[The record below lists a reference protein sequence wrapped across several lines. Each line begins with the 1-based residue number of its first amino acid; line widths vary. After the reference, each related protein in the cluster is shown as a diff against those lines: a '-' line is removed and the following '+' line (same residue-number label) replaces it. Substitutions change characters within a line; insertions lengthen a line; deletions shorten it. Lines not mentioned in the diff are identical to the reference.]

1 MIFRQHFRST
11 HYQPSSSCKAQG
23 CHTARGQVS
32 FLSKCSQTT
41 IVLWEILSWS
51 VTIVAAAMCFCWVS
65 FPPNQIPS
73 SCCSVG
79 SITRERRCERWL
91 RSPCLNQ
98 GALKEMNWDLKQW
111 LPLIEDRTFLPWLV
125 KTPSETELLRA
136 RPISAQQ
143 INKLEELW
151 KTTPDATLEVTP
163 LPTEPN
169 FMCLGF
175 GETGCGR

>member
-1 MIFRQHFRST
+1 M
-11 HYQPSSSCKAQG
+11 
-23 CHTARGQVS
+23 V
-32 FLSKCSQTT
+32 
-41 IVLWEILSWS
+41 
-51 VTIVAAAMCFCWVS
+51 AAMCFCWVS
-65 FPPNQIPS
+65 FLPS
-73 SCCSVG
+73 RTQLLCCSVG
-79 SITRERRCERWL
+79 KLIHKREEIHGNV

-151 KTTPDATLEVTP
+151 KTTPDATLEVIVFVEATLTTP
-163 LPTEPN
+163 V
-169 FMCLGF
+169 GF
-175 GETGCGR
+175 GEAWCG